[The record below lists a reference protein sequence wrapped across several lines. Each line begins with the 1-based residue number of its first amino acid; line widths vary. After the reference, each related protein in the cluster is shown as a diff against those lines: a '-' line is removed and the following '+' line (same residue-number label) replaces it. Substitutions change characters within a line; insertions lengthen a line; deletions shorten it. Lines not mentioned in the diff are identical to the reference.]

1 MKNKPPIKDYT
12 KPNTPKLKWYTE
24 TLYVDK
30 DTGEWIP
37 AYKFKNEYYETGR
50 NTNTEI
56 KQNTAVRTITV
67 SCKRDTQTKFD
78 WFK

>member
-1 MKNKPPIKDYT
+1 MKNKPPIKDYSRV
-12 KPNTPKLKWYTE
+12 NAPKLKWYTE

-37 AYKFKNEYYETGR
+37 AYKFKNDYYETDR
-50 NTNTEI
+50 KTDTEI
-56 KQNTAVRTITV
+56 KENTAVRTITV
-67 SCKRDTQTKFD
+67 HCRKDTQQKFD